1 MITLGRLKVWQ
12 IVVIRPIEVEKKKVT
27 TTYLNLEVRM
37 EQNLKFKRLWPLI
50 LDLQGRSQTALAQGN
65 TVHQSKII
73 RPIAFEFIT
82 QHAC

>member
-12 IVVIRPIEVEKKKVT
+12 IEVKKKKKKRVT

-37 EQNLKFKRLWPLI
+37 EQNLKLKRLWSLI
-50 LDLQGRSQTALAQGN
+50 LDLQGRSQTALAQRD